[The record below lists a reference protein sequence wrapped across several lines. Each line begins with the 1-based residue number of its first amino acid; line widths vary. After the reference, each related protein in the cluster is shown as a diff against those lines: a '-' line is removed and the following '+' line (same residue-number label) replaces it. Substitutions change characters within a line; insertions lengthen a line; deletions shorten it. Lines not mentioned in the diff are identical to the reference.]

1 MEAKAPFTWF
11 SILPFYREEYAHIYG
26 SLFVA
31 LILTVTGYGVF
42 KRISDKERAILPEG
56 RFLSRDLYEVIIENT
71 LAFMAE
77 LMGEEKARQFL
88 PFIGTL
94 FIVILVSNLLGL
106 LPGFEA
112 PTANINTN
120 AAYALVVFFATHYY
134 GFKEHGTGYLKHFLG
149 PVWWLAVLIVPLE
162 IISHLFRPVTLSL
175 RLFGNMNGDHLALTI
190 FSNLIP
196 FGIPVVFLGLG
207 LLVAFI
213 QAFIFALLA
222 VLYISAAIEH

>member
-1 MEAKAPFTWF
+1 MALTWF
-11 SILPFYREEYAHIYG
+11 SLLPFYKEEYAHIYG
-26 SLFVA
+26 SMFVA
-31 LILTVTGYGVF
+31 LILLVTSYIVF
-42 KRISDKERAILPEG
+42 KRIGYKEKAILPEG
-56 RFLSRDLYEVIIENT
+56 RFFSRDLYEVIIENT

-77 LMGEEKARQFL
+77 LMGEERAKHFL

-94 FIVILVSNLLGL
+94 FILILLSNLLGL
-106 LPGFEA
+106 IPGFDP

-120 AAYALVVFFATHYY
+120 TAYALVVFFATHYY
-134 GFKEHGTGYLKHFLG
+134 GFKEHGVGYLKHFMG

-175 RLFGNMNGDHLALTI
+175 RLFGNMNGDHLALSI
-190 FSNLIP
+190 FSDLIP
-196 FGIPVVFLGLG
+196 LGVPVIFLGLG
-207 LLVAFI
+207 LLVSFI